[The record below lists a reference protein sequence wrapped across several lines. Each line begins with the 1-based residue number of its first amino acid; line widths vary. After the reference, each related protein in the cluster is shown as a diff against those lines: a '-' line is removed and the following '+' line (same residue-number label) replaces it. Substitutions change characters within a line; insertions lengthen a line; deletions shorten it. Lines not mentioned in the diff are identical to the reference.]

1 MANSKKAAPY
11 VYPMNLDAD
20 RPELVNPKETEQD
33 HYRPDTIADP
43 EGARIRDNV
52 KYLGFPKFVLDNFY
66 DDTKNLWGK
75 PNKSNAQMLRPTDVH
90 INECIKFSIITDEDD
105 VAMNRMAYGTHGDAI
120 TQVRDAYITILD
132 TIESTMHFEIMKQVA
147 NITTN
152 MLAKRAI
159 AKATYN
165 AATGRVTESHES
177 VPDYIEN
184 LQTRMFEASANA
196 GMWRAIHADLWTHLN
211 WQKAPLYYVDN
222 AIKMDLHQKAAYFDK
237 TYRPVA
243 PATATV
249 DDLKKFTIAC

>member
-1 MANSKKAAPY
+1 MANSSKVAPY
-11 VYPMNLDAD
+11 VYPKNIDAD
-20 RPELVNPKETEQD
+20 RPELVNPSQTEPD

-75 PNKSNAQMLRPTDVH
+75 ANKNNAQALRPTDVH
-90 INECIKFSIITDEDD
+90 IQECVNFSAITDEDD
-105 VAMNRMAYGTHGDAI
+105 IAMNRMGIATHGESII
-120 TQVRDAYITILD
+120 TVRDAYITILD
-132 TIESTMHFEIMKQVA
+132 SIESTMHFEVMKQVA

-159 AKATYN
+159 AKATYSS
-165 AATGRVTESHES
+165 ATGRVTESYEE
-177 VPDYIEN
+177 VPEYIEN
-184 LQTRMFEASANA
+184 LQTRMLEASANA
-196 GMWRAIHADLWTHLN
+196 GMWRAIHKDLWTHLN
-211 WQKAPLYYVDN
+211 WQKSPVYYIDN
-222 AIKMDLHQKAAYFDK
+222 AIKMDLHQKASYFDK